1 MARLNSVS
9 LRLSY
14 EERELLNGLADRLQR
29 SPSDTVR
36 LLIREFARSFVKHE
50 QTARV
55 TTRPLATTA
64 VIATQGIQEETQ

>member
-9 LRLSY
+9 LRLSC
-14 EERELLNGLADRLQR
+14 EERKLLDGLADRLQR

-36 LLIREFARSFVKHE
+36 LLIREFARSFIEHE

-55 TTRPLATTA
+55 ATRSLATTA
-64 VIATQGIQEETQ
+64 IAATQCFQEETR

>member
-14 EERELLNGLADRLQR
+14 EERGLLDGLADRLQR

-36 LLIREFARSFVKHE
+36 LLIREFARSFGAHE

-55 TTRPLATTA
+55 TARPLTPRAITA
-64 VIATQGIQEETQ
+64 IQCFQEETR